1 MKEEYAVLGILLM
14 GLVISTASKSYWGV
28 VFVALGI
35 PLYLA
40 YISRERNILA
50 RSRIFDKDL
59 FIMIGITIIVILTFE
74 YLLDPR
80 IGLVLAAFLIPLAIW
95 AWSRLKAT

>member
-1 MKEEYAVLGILLM
+1 M
-14 GLVISTASKSYWGV
+14 
-28 VFVALGI
+28 GI

-40 YISRERNILA
+40 YISRERNILV

-59 FIMIGITIIVILTFE
+59 FIMIGITIIVILIFE